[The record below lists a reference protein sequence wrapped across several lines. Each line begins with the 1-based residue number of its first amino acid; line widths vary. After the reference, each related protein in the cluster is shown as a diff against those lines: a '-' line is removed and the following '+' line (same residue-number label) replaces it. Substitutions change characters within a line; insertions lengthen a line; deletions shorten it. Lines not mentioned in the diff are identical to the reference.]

1 MYLFKI
7 LQYIIFVNCDRA
19 RNLCKDYNKNFLL
32 DFPIIKQTKFVPI
45 SFDLE
50 YLLEYMLKISDT
62 ILSKNPLIKIKNMKQ
77 LNKFSKNYVSRISKF
92 IKMLWRIK

>member
-1 MYLFKI
+1 MNLFKI

-19 RNLCKDYNKNFLL
+19 RNLCKDYNVTNFPTIKIFYQIFQLL
-32 DFPIIKQTKFVPI
+32 IKQNLFQ
-45 SFDLE
+45 FDLE

-62 ILSKNPLIKIKNMKQ
+62 ILSKNPLIKIKKMKQ

-92 IKMLWRIK
+92 IKM

>member
-1 MYLFKI
+1 MF
-7 LQYIIFVNCDRA
+7 Q
-19 RNLCKDYNKNFLL
+19 
-32 DFPIIKQTKFVPI
+32 
-45 SFDLE
+45 FDLE

-92 IKMLWRIK
+92 SDTILSKNPLIKII